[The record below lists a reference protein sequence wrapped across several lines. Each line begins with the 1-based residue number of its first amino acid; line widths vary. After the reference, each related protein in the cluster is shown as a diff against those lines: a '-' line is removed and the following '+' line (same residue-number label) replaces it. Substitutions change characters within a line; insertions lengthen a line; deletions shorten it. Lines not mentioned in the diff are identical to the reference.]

1 MKKIKI
7 PLVILSER
15 GFFIEFICPI
25 CKNKDP
31 RYIGFKNGKPYCRRC
46 ISFMGEKADKND
58 DCLHLIDSEAIIKYP
73 LSKEQIR
80 ISEEVKENYING
92 FNTLIYAVCGA
103 GKTELVFKVIEYA
116 LKNAYQV
123 GFAIPRK
130 DVVIELA
137 VRLQKTFIKNK
148 VVSVYG
154 GNTSN
159 LVGDIIVLTTH
170 QLYRY
175 ERYFDLLILDEIDA
189 FPYKDNPVLIN
200 LFKRSVKKNY
210 VLMSATP
217 SPSVIEEFSS
227 PNHKIV
233 TLYTRYHMKPIPVP
247 RIVLSYGFAKY
258 IFISKKLKEYQKLN
272 KPCFL
277 FVATIDE
284 CEEVFKIIS
293 KFVPN
298 GNRVHS
304 QVKGRNKIITEFRS
318 GKYKYLVTTA
328 VLERGVTLKNLQVII
343 FNADHS
349 IYNSSALIQI
359 SGRVGRV
366 KDAPEGEVIFLAN
379 KKTNDM
385 EEAIN
390 KTKEANKH
398 LQELL

>member
-1 MKKIKI
+1 MKG
-7 PLVILSER
+7 E
-15 GFFIEFICPI
+15 FFIEFICPV
-25 CKNKDP
+25 CKNTDP

-46 ISFMGEKADKND
+46 ISFMGEKADKNYFLMD
-58 DCLHLIDSEAIIKYP
+58 PNNSEAIIKYP
-73 LSKEQIR
+73 LSEEQIR

-92 FNTLIYAVCGA
+92 INTLIYAVCGA

-130 DVVIELA
+130 DVVIELGI
-137 VRLQKTFIKNK
+137 RLKKTFVNNK
-148 VVSVYG
+148 VVSVFG
-154 GNTSN
+154 GNTSD

-175 ERYFDLLILDEIDA
+175 EKYFDLLILDEIDA

-200 LFKRSVKKNY
+200 LFKRSVKRNY

-217 SPSVIEEFSS
+217 SPSVIEEFKRPS
-227 PNHKIV
+227 NKIV

-247 RIVLSYGFAKY
+247 KIIISYGITKY
-258 IFISKKLKEYQKLN
+258 FYVTKKLKEYQN
-272 KPCFL
+272 VMKPCFL

-293 KFVPN
+293 KVVPN

-304 QVKGRNKIITEFRS
+304 LVKERSKIINDFRS

-343 FNADHS
+343 FNADHN

-359 SGRVGRV
+359 SGRVGRL
-366 KDAPEGEVIFLAN
+366 KDAPDGEVIFLAN

-385 EEAIN
+385 EEAIK
-390 KTKEANKH
+390 KTKEANEH
-398 LQELL
+398 LQKLL

>member
-1 MKKIKI
+1 
-7 PLVILSER
+7 
-15 GFFIEFICPI
+15 
-25 CKNKDP
+25 
-31 RYIGFKNGKPYCRRC
+31 
-46 ISFMGEKADKND
+46 MGEKADKND
-58 DCLHLIDSEAIIKYP
+58 FLVDPINSEAFIKYP

-80 ISEEVKENYING
+80 ISEEVKENYINEI
-92 FNTLIYAVCGA
+92 NTLIYAVCGA

-130 DVVIELA
+130 DVVIELG
-137 VRLQKTFIKNK
+137 VRLKKTFVNNK
-148 VVSVYG
+148 VVSVFG
-154 GNTSN
+154 GNTSD

-175 ERYFDLLILDEIDA
+175 EKYFDLLILDEIDA

-217 SPSVIEEFSS
+217 SPSVIEEFKR

-233 TLYTRYHMKPIPVP
+233 TLYTRYHMKPIPEP
-247 RIVLSYGFAKY
+247 KIVISYGITKY
-258 IFISKKLKEYQKLN
+258 FYVIKKLKEFQKLF

-293 KFVPN
+293 KVVPN

-304 QVKGRNKIITEFRS
+304 LVKERSKIINDFRS

-343 FNADHS
+343 FNADHN

-366 KDAPEGEVIFLAN
+366 KEAPDGEVIFLAN

-385 EEAIN
+385 EEAIK
-390 KTKEANKH
+390 KTREANEH
-398 LQELL
+398 LQKLL

>member
-1 MKKIKI
+1 
-7 PLVILSER
+7 
-15 GFFIEFICPI
+15 
-25 CKNKDP
+25 
-31 RYIGFKNGKPYCRRC
+31 
-46 ISFMGEKADKND
+46 MGERVDPD
-58 DCLHLIDSEAIIKYP
+58 DNYLPPANSEAIIKYP
-73 LSKEQIR
+73 LSNEQIR
-80 ISEEVKENYING
+80 ISEEVKDNYIKG
-92 FNTLIYAVCGA
+92 INTLIYAVCGA

-116 LKNAYQV
+116 LKHAYKV

-130 DVVIELA
+130 DVVNELG
-137 VRLQKTFIKNK
+137 VRLAKTFVNNK
-148 VVSVYG
+148 VVSVFG
-154 GNTSN
+154 GNTSE

-175 ERYFDLLILDEIDA
+175 KNYFDLLILDEIDA

-200 LFKRSVKKNY
+200 LFRRSIKKNY

-217 SPSVIEEFSS
+217 SPSVLKEFSR

-247 RIVLSYGFAKY
+247 KIVILYGFSKY
-258 IFISKKLKEYQKLN
+258 LFLFKKLKEFQKSS

-284 CEEVFKIIS
+284 CEEVFKIVS
-293 KFVPN
+293 KVVPN

-304 QVKGRNKIITEFRS
+304 QVKERGKIIDDFRC
-318 GKYKYLVTTA
+318 GKFKYLVTTA
-328 VLERGVTLKNLQVII
+328 VLERGVTVKNLQVII

-366 KDAPEGEVIFLAN
+366 KDAPDGEVIFLGN
-379 KKTNDM
+379 KKTHEM
-385 EEAIN
+385 VEAIN
-390 KTKEANKH
+390 KTKEANEH
-398 LQELL
+398 LQKLL